1 MRFRKTR
8 SCLSAYSNDELDARQ
23 NEAVREQLAQDEL
36 LKRELLIFD
45 QIKAGCRELEDLKLS
60 DDFNARLLN
69 RIAHERFAE
78 TRTKAYLPSRIPGL
92 WRRLAVPAMATVAIA
107 FFGLV
112 GYSAWQNLP
121 EQSQATAQ
129 AGEQQ
134 LGEDDS
140 YLYASSDKNPN
151 LGRQALEGR
160 SLSSL
165 MARVDQADR
174 ISNRMTS
181 GAQFVTNS
189 QLASGRIW
197 SGNARRSPIPF
208 SIQYY
213 RVIPILKVKPLA
225 PRTDGEETIY

>member
-23 NEAVREQLAQDEL
+23 KEAVREQLAQDET
-36 LKRELLIFD
+36 LKREALVFK
-45 QIKAGCRELEDLKLS
+45 QIKDGCNELEDIELS

-69 RIAHERFAE
+69 RIAAERFAE

-92 WRRLAVPAMATVAIA
+92 WWRIAVPAMTTVVIA
-107 FFGLV
+107 CFGLV

-121 EQSQATAQ
+121 EQFQATAQ
-129 AGEQQ
+129 SGEQQ

-151 LGRQALEGR
+151 LGRQALQGR

-165 MARVDQADR
+165 MARVDRANK
-174 ISNRMTS
+174 ISNWMTS
-181 GAQFVTNS
+181 GAQYVTNN
-189 QLASGRIW
+189 QLASHQTW

-208 SIQYY
+208 SIQFYLV
-213 RVIPILKVKPLA
+213 RPILKTKPLA
-225 PRTDGEETIY
+225 PRTDGEESIY